1 MIPSTCHGSELIE
14 LQNLEKLHDLSLSH
28 PNDNINT
35 TVKKATTMAG
45 TANNCTVIVHDELPK
60 YQQFNNLAVD
70 NHLKYWQQK
79 LNTKK
84 ITKVDHY
91 NACIDEANN
100 QIMNEEDIEIS
111 NLSIHHQDCQKDKI
125 FNSSIDE
132 KDKDQMGK
140 ETDGIVD
147 RITKAKDDG
156 QLSKELSK
164 ELNAKINDG
173 IKCNDDNDTTNYVE
187 GTNITKGK
195 DDYQSST
202 PVCAIVNAG
211 TEYND
216 DNNQMNHPSDTILN
230 HKYVQLNNL
239 SQDLENDHIYE
250 PIMTKQTEDPQYDYV
265 SPPNLADRRLSDG
278 ENSNSIQE
286 LHQI

>member
-84 ITKVDHY
+84 TTKVDHY

-100 QIMNEEDIEIS
+100 QIMN
-111 NLSIHHQDCQKDKI
+111 
-125 FNSSIDE
+125 
-132 KDKDQMGK
+132 
-140 ETDGIVD
+140 
-147 RITKAKDDG
+147 RI
-156 QLSKELSK
+156 
-164 ELNAKINDG
+164 KINPM
-173 IKCNDDNDTTNYVE
+173 
-187 GTNITKGK
+187 K
-195 DDYQSST
+195 DLDSGSKIGCYTSCIRH
-202 PVCAIVNAG
+202 VKK
-211 TEYND
+211 
-216 DNNQMNHPSDTILN
+216 LN
-230 HKYVQLNNL
+230 
-239 SQDLENDHIYE
+239 
-250 PIMTKQTEDPQYDYV
+250 
-265 SPPNLADRRLSDG
+265 
-278 ENSNSIQE
+278 
-286 LHQI
+286 